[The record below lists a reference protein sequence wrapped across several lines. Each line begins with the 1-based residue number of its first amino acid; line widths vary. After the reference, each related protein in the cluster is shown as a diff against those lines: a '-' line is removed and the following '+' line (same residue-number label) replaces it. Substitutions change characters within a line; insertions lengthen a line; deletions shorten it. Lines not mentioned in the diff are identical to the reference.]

1 MHDRCIAVL
10 LIGVA
15 LAACGGGDPVDSGGN
30 QGTIEMNT
38 TITPHNDS
46 ACSGAFVRHDLDH
59 TTTPRGDV
67 AAMVDGTG
75 SGVYADD
82 LDDDGLV
89 DIVLPNLSGDSTV
102 LWNDGALSFSAAPLT
117 SGRFRQAA
125 AADLDA
131 DGDRDLILTT
141 GIGPPVAL
149 LQGPGRTFERTEIRT
164 RAVAFSVAPGDLD
177 GDGSVELA
185 TGSYNAE
192 LTQNRDNRVLT
203 GTDVGVAVLAPTAD
217 TLSTGVDTRYLS
229 DSAQA
234 LATLVVDVDGDGL
247 SDVVVGNDLGTPDR
261 IWLAS
266 SDLAGV
272 DGLTVTELFDVT
284 SLSTMSIDVA
294 DIDNDGDRD
303 LVSTDMA
310 RMPGESA
317 AVWEALD
324 DDIAAARVDD
334 VQQPRNVVQLAID
347 GSYSEQAVDL
357 GVAATGWSWSGLL
370 GDLDDDGFVD
380 LYVVNGMQATSIFE
394 DLPGGE
400 LVEENQAFANIDG
413 RFEARPDWGL
423 GSTDGGRGMA
433 QADLD
438 GDGDL
443 DIVVNN
449 LGTPSTL
456 WENQLCGGSSVVVEP
471 IWTSAQNVDAL
482 GTTVTVD
489 DGSVARTAI
498 ITGARGYISTSA
510 TQAHVGLGSDA
521 DAVTITVRWPDGAI
535 GIVGDVA
542 PDSTIRVERS

>member
-1 MHDRCIAVL
+1 
-10 LIGVA
+10 
-15 LAACGGGDPVDSGGN
+15 
-30 QGTIEMNT
+30 
-38 TITPHNDS
+38 
-46 ACSGAFVRHDLDH
+46 
-59 TTTPRGDV
+59 
-67 AAMVDGTG
+67 
-75 SGVYADD
+75 
-82 LDDDGLV
+82 
-89 DIVLPNLSGDSTV
+89 
-102 LWNDGALSFSAAPLT
+102 
-117 SGRFRQAA
+117 
-125 AADLDA
+125 
-131 DGDRDLILTT
+131 
-141 GIGPPVAL
+141 
-149 LQGPGRTFERTEIRT
+149 
-164 RAVAFSVAPGDLD
+164 
-177 GDGSVELA
+177 
-185 TGSYNAE
+185 
-192 LTQNRDNRVLT
+192 
-203 GTDVGVAVLAPTAD
+203 
-217 TLSTGVDTRYLS
+217 
-229 DSAQA
+229 
-234 LATLVVDVDGDGL
+234 
-247 SDVVVGNDLGTPDR
+247 
-261 IWLAS
+261 
-266 SDLAGV
+266 
-272 DGLTVTELFDVT
+272 
-284 SLSTMSIDVA
+284 
-294 DIDNDGDRD
+294 
-303 LVSTDMA
+303 MA